1 MRGGRFPLLR
11 GGEWVIPL
19 AGNHFLFNCSIL
31 APNFAV
37 HTVLLKSALFDNT
50 ARWSRLLN

>member
-1 MRGGRFPLLR
+1 
-11 GGEWVIPL
+11 VIPL